1 MPSVEDCVNAVGV
14 DVNTAS
20 VPLLTRISGLN
31 AGLAANIVSY
41 RDANGAFKSRND
53 LKAVPR
59 LGDKT
64 FEQAAGFLR
73 VPNGDNRSTPRR
85 RAPEAYPVVEKIIV
99 DLKKNRSRNCWAT
112 AAR

>member
-1 MPSVEDCVNAVGV
+1 MNAVGV

-20 VPLLTRISGLN
+20 VPLLARISGLS

-41 RDANGAFKSRND
+41 RDANGAFGSREA
-53 LKAVPR
+53 LKKVPR

-73 VPNGDNRSTPRR
+73 VPNGDNPLDSSSVH
-85 RAPEAYPVVEKIIV
+85 PEAYPVGALHSPRRLVFQP
-99 DLKKNRSRNCWAT
+99 A
-112 AAR
+112 